1 MDLGREIWGGAA
13 RAESACFAPI
23 ACVFAPKAHVSVRKA
38 HVCALKGC
46 VCPSLSAEY
55 MCANYIDALQF
66 TH

>member
-23 ACVFAPKAHVSVRKA
+23 ACVFAPKARVSVRKA

-55 MCANYIDALQF
+55 MCA
-66 TH
+66 